1 MTMKNKQISI
11 KNWAEDDRPR
21 EKLQKHG
28 AKSLSDAE
36 LLAIL
41 IGSGSREESAVDLCR
56 RILSDMGNNLSN
68 LAKKNIAELIKYKGI
83 GEAKAISI
91 VAAMELVKRKKFDKS
106 IKTNINSSKQ
116 IYHEM
121 YSLLADKINEEFW
134 VIYLDRK
141 NVIIDK
147 KNISIGGVSSTTV
160 DPKIIFKY
168 ALEFVASSI
177 ILIHNHP
184 SGNKYPGDID
194 KRITERIKKGAKLL
208 DIVLLDHVIFAG
220 EEYYSFADAGIL

>member
-1 MTMKNKQISI
+1 MKNKQISI

-41 IGSGSREESAVDLCR
+41 IGSGSIEETAVTLCR
-56 RILSDMGNNLSN
+56 RILSDMGNSLSN
-68 LAKKNIAELIKYKGI
+68 LARKNVSELIKYKGI

-91 VAAMELVKRKKFDKS
+91 IAAMELVKRKKFDKNS
-106 IKTNINSSKQ
+106 KVKITSSKH
-116 IYHEM
+116 IYQEV
-121 YSLLADKINEEFW
+121 YSLLSDKINEEFW
-134 VIYLDRK
+134 VIYMDRN

-147 KNISIGGVSSTTV
+147 KNISIGGVSSTIV

-168 ALEFVASSI
+168 ALELVASSI
-177 ILIHNHP
+177 ILVHNHP
-184 SGNKYPGDID
+184 SGNKYPGEID
-194 KRITERIKKGAKLL
+194 KRLTQKIKEAAKVF
-208 DIVLLDHVIFAG
+208 DIDLLDHIIFAG
-220 EEYYSFADAGIL
+220 EEYYSFADTGIL